1 MKKNRSIKVMMWI
14 IIGIVF
20 FFLIELLW
28 SDVIL
33 ATMKGEK
40 SEDDLLPFYW
50 LLLIVGGSIVCTLSY
65 VSWRKYQ
72 GEKKEKQHRDNDKLI
87 D

>member
-1 MKKNRSIKVMMWI
+1 MMWI

-20 FFLIELLW
+20 IFLMELLW

-33 ATMKGEK
+33 ATMKEEK
-40 SEDDLLPFYW
+40 REDNLLPFYW

-65 VSWRKYQ
+65 VSWRKYH
-72 GEKKEKQHRDNDKLI
+72 GEKKEKRHRDNDKLI